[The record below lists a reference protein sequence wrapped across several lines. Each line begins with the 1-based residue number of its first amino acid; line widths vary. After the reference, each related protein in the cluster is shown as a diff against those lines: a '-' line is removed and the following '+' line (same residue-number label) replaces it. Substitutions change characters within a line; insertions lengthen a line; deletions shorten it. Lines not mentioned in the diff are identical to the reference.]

1 MSLVNAC
8 CVYILINLLFW
19 MASKLNLYK
28 VSGDN
33 WPQHFNSQ
41 MYAIVCDYQ
50 STCTVG
56 YTSKL
61 GHYIYLQG
69 NLPN

>member
-1 MSLVNAC
+1 
-8 CVYILINLLFW
+8 

-41 MYAIVCDYQ
+41 MY
-50 STCTVG
+50 TN
-56 YTSKL
+56 SK
-61 GHYIYLQG
+61 
-69 NLPN
+69 